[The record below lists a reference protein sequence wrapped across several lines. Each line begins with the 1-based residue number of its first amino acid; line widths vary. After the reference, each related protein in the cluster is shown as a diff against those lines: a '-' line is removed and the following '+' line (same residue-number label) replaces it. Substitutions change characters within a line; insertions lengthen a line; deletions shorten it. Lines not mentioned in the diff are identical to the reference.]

1 VSPWFATIAP
11 IAAQSAMKS
20 KLTTFEHNEFGS
32 GQAPEVEF
40 ARLLSKLPD
49 RADEPAQTEP
59 QNATSITTIEHD
71 KFGDVNKEVEF
82 ALLIADL
89 INKVKQDPEQL
100 RLTIYDFAR
109 VKLSNELSWATESER
124 ERLLG
129 SLETAIHGVEK
140 FSSRPDRTQRLLG
153 PGHAATPALP
163 DAGPIVYLAQ
173 GIEVANEAA
182 PLIDLTTKLAARR
195 FISRRKVAF
204 VSVLLLFA
212 FGGLLAGSLIVG
224 SIYLMRDKLIQ
235 AVWPTVP
242 ETLARQVLETVPKL
256 QPPAQVVPEFPIPR
270 DYGVFAINDT
280 RLDELEMLSEQ
291 IPDKRIAM
299 STPVTQPSR
308 TALSNGRPRFIVYR
322 RDFAN
327 EAPERVDVRVV
338 AQVLRALTFDPKG
351 RPMSAPV
358 SGAWSIRNI
367 SYSFRVRPVPGNP
380 EMLLIQPENVDLILP
395 AGRYTLVLKNRGYE
409 FTVTGPVTDPS
420 QCLERTEAANGI
432 FYSECKKS

>member
-1 VSPWFATIAP
+1 
-11 IAAQSAMKS
+11 
-20 KLTTFEHNEFGS
+20 
-32 GQAPEVEF
+32 
-40 ARLLSKLPD
+40 
-49 RADEPAQTEP
+49 
-59 QNATSITTIEHD
+59 
-71 KFGDVNKEVEF
+71 
-82 ALLIADL
+82 
-89 INKVKQDPEQL
+89 
-100 RLTIYDFAR
+100 
-109 VKLSNELSWATESER
+109 
-124 ERLLG
+124 
-129 SLETAIHGVEK
+129 
-140 FSSRPDRTQRLLG
+140 
-153 PGHAATPALP
+153 
-163 DAGPIVYLAQ
+163 
-173 GIEVANEAA
+173 
-182 PLIDLTTKLAARR
+182 
-195 FISRRKVAF
+195 
-204 VSVLLLFA
+204 
-212 FGGLLAGSLIVG
+212 
-224 SIYLMRDKLIQ
+224 MRDKIIQ
-235 AVWPTVP
+235 AVWPSVP
-242 ETLARQVLETVPKL
+242 ENVARQVLETVPKL
-256 QPPAQVVPEFPIPR
+256 QPPAQVAPEFPIPR